1 MKIVITD
8 YPKVLQR
15 DISYEIE
22 LFKKNL
28 PNVEVLVTEYT
39 DKEAWIRKVQDAD
52 ALLTAF

>member
-1 MKIVITD
+1 MWKIVITD

-28 PNVEVLVTEYT
+28 PM
-39 DKEAWIRKVQDAD
+39 
-52 ALLTAF
+52 